1 MKLESYGP
9 DWYSYTFDI
18 EKLVIS
24 IIRIRTVWINT
35 CQNFYFYITIIITG
49 NNISHSVLMD

>member
-1 MKLESYGP
+1 MDRP

-18 EKLVIS
+18 GKLVIS

-35 CQNFYFYITIIITG
+35 CQSFNFYITIIITG